1 MGLDR
6 YTKQTNLQDVGRA
19 RTNSAAA
26 DAQNWD
32 QMSES
37 MKGIS
42 SYFNTKAAEI
52 AQKAGK
58 TAGENS
64 VVLNADGTI
73 TRDPI
78 PDAGKYY
85 TEEFMQA
92 QQISEITASKAAM
105 DDFTAK
111 FLLKN
116 LEDPNTND
124 SAAFAN
130 QFKAFSE
137 QLIEDASPEA
147 KGMLTMSATML
158 GAAGMNGIAVEEMRV
173 QLDTQKAALDN
184 DVKLNIARLGQLSKI
199 GHGNNKEALVLSNL
213 LSEQLEKGKFLF
225 TGAEIESHKS
235 SVAVAI
241 KSGEL
246 FKSMEGK
253 SDEKK
258 LNMLSK
264 FNGNGGYTATEI
276 AQIKS
281 IVGKDFA
288 ATMRVNAERDR
299 ATLKDNVDKAND
311 MRVKIA
317 DLMSING
324 YTQEIHEQ
332 MWKDVDKTDKT
343 FAALY
348 ISTLQV
354 TTKVADD
361 ANKAIRKRDLD
372 SNIRTLRENNGDDLE
387 ILKKWADATPEEEK
401 ALGDAVNAKHRRLAV
416 ILKATTK
423 DAQEAMIS
431 AKVGSGLWTPELF
444 KEWKSQP
451 DTVMGKLAREHDT
464 YFKTALNEYDKEL
477 GFSRKKASIPG
488 TKDNWL
494 ASKHASLNSA
504 SEPLDITNEPH
515 FKAAEAY
522 VIKNGVVPDEIQNQF
537 DFVIHSSPEHVSAA
551 VGLYDSLRQGRNH
564 LKVNVSDKKIRQLK
578 TNLEASVDE
587 KTGKLNPAKFAE
599 MQSRDANRSIN
610 QIEREK
616 EAVRLIDSKEV
627 IDGLSLQANAVIDSS
642 SVIGD
647 AVDNIIGNGGGLR
660 GLGFNPGSDPD
671 NSSVPNNLKGWLYTN
686 RPDKI
691 PSNVAGVLEEIFEN
705 VYTTHPNYI
714 DDKEGSIKRAFQI
727 ASKMGLSVTQYA
739 SPKDED
745 ESTYQWTMNGFEK
758 ATQKFRAEPSRV
770 LSAYLKQNFDSIKKK
785 ISQQGL
791 GHLTFT
797 SEKVSKRTFPFKLGF
812 KEQISSLEFVENM
825 LAQKRILIDDSGIP
839 GVFRVKFILQSNGGD
854 KPVLVGE
861 IQPDSDELSHIMKED
876 SKTLS
881 GRLRNQFDPTKM
893 TFRDNSAN
901 EDSVS
906 EFQLGQSPEMIGR

>member
-1 MGLDR
+1 MAYER
-6 YTKQTNLQDVGRA
+6 FKKQTNLQDVGRA

-26 DAQNWD
+26 DAQGWD

-58 TAGENS
+58 TAGANS
-64 VVLNADGTI
+64 VVLNVDGTI

-92 QQISEITASKAAM
+92 QQISEVTASKSAM

-111 FLLKN
+111 YLLKN
-116 LEDPNTND
+116 LEDPVTND
-124 SAAFAN
+124 SAAFKT

-147 KGMLTMSATML
+147 KGMLTMQATML

-173 QLDTQKAALDN
+173 QLDTQK
-184 DVKLNIARLGQLSKI
+184 VKLNNDVELSIARLGQLAKI
-199 GHGNNKEALVLSNL
+199 GHGNSKEALGL
-213 LSEQLEKGKFLF
+213 LGFVSTQLDKGKFLF
-225 TGAEIESHKS
+225 TAAEIRAHTS
-235 SVAVAI
+235 SVAVAT

-253 SDEKK
+253 SDEAK
-258 LNMLSK
+258 LNMLDQ
-264 FNGNGGYTATEI
+264 FNGDGGYTATEI

-281 IVGKDFA
+281 IVGKDFSE
-288 ATMRVNAERDR
+288 TMRVNAERDR
-299 ATLKDNVDKAND
+299 VTLKDNVDKAND

-317 DLMSING
+317 DLMSISG
-324 YTQEIHEQ
+324 YTKEAHDQI
-332 MWKDVDKTDKT
+332 WKDVDKTDKT

-348 ISTLQV
+348 VATLKV
-354 TTKVADD
+354 TTKVAND
-361 ANKAIRKRDLD
+361 AITDIRKRDLD
-372 SNIRTLRENNGDDLE
+372 ADIRTLREDEGDDLE
-387 ILKKWADATPEEEK
+387 ILKKWTDATPEEEK
-401 ALGDAVNAKHRRLAV
+401 SLGDAINAKHRRLGV

-423 DAQEAMIS
+423 DVQEAMIS
-431 AKVGSGLWTPELF
+431 AKVGAGLWTPELF
-444 KEWKSQP
+444 NEWKSQP

-464 YFKTALNEYDKEL
+464 YFKSALNEYDKQL
-477 GFSRKKASIPG
+477 GFSRKKASITG
-488 TKDNWL
+488 SKDHWL
-494 ASKHASLNSA
+494 AFKHGGIKSA

-515 FKAAEAY
+515 FEAAEAY
-522 VIKNGVVPDEIQNQF
+522 VIKNGVVPDEIQKQF
-537 DFVIHSSPEHVSAA
+537 DFVINSSPEHVAAA
-551 VGLYDSLRQGRNH
+551 VGLYDSLRQGRKH

-578 TNLEASVDE
+578 TNLEGSVDE
-587 KTGKLNPAKFAE
+587 KTGKMNRAKFAE
-599 MQSRDANRSIN
+599 MMARDADQSIPKL
-610 QIEREK
+610 ELK
-616 EAVRLIDSKEV
+616 SEAARLIESGEV
-627 IDGLSLQANAVIDSS
+627 SESLNLYAFAVVDSS
-642 SVIGD
+642 SIIGD
-647 AVDNIIGNGGGLR
+647 ALDGIIGNGGGLR

-671 NSSVPNNLKGWLYTN
+671 NSSVPTNIKGWLYTN

-691 PSNVAGVLEEIFEN
+691 PSNVTGVLEEIFET

-739 SPKDED
+739 SSTDED
-745 ESTYQWTMNGFEK
+745 ESPYQWTMNGFER

-770 LSAYLKQNFDSIKKK
+770 LNAYLIQNFDSIKEK
-785 ISQQGL
+785 ISQQNL
-791 GHLTFT
+791 GHLTFN
-797 SEKVSKRTFPFKLGF
+797 SEKISDRVYPFNLSF
-812 KEQISSLEFVENM
+812 KEQISSLKFVENM
-825 LAQKRILIDDSGIP
+825 LAQKRILIDGSGIP

-861 IQPDSDELSHIMKED
+861 INPDSKELSHIIKED

-881 GRLRNQFDPTKM
+881 GRLRQQFDPTKM
-893 TFRDNSAN
+893 TNRDNSAKY
-901 EDSVS
+901 DSVS